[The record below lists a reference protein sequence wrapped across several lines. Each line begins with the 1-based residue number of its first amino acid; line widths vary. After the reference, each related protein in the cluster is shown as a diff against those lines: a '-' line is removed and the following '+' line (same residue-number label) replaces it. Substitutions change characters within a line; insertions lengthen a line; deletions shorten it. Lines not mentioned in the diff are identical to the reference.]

1 MPKGGAR
8 PGAGRPKGAKAK
20 LTEEAI
26 VRAASKGDGVLPLE
40 FLLEVM
46 RDQNNDQA
54 VRIDAAKAAAP
65 YVHARKLEHSGH
77 MTHDTYVVNAG
88 SAIADGE
95 LDAETWRKQAAPH

>member
-26 VRAASKGDGVLPLE
+26 VRAATNGDGVLPLE
-40 FLLEVM
+40 YLLEVM
-46 RDQNNDQA
+46 RDKRNDQA

-77 MTHDTYVVNAG
+77 MTQETWIVNAG
-88 SAIADGE
+88 EAIAE
-95 LDAETWRKQAAPH
+95 QDAEAWRDQATQH